1 MKGKNLTIYHFYFA
15 YTLSCLSDRL
25 WEFAVIFILEKIGG
39 LKLIAISQL
48 LNGLCTIVLSGILGK
63 WIDKQNR
70 MKSICFVLF
79 INNIFISLCVLIYMI
94 ILRMNTDNTYYDL
107 LMYIGLL
114 LNGISEIASDGE
126 RMLLSKDWIL
136 VLINND
142 QSKLCEKNATMTTLD
157 QSTCIVAPIFIGIL
171 LKNFNYDIICLIFM
185 IWNLISWIAE
195 YLLIKKLYNNN
206 ISLHEKSCDD
216 YIKNKEK
223 ISLSNVISIYFSQS
237 TCYQALALSLLYMTV
252 LAFDGLSLAYAKAHD
267 MSEDILGIFRGISSL
282 TGIIGAFIYM
292 KLERK
297 IGASIASLCGL
308 FIQQS
313 FNYCCLISLIIP
325 GTLFDP
331 IGYFNEWNFT
341 DWSSK
346 LLMTSSHSFK
356 LSDSPNSISLFNNPS
371 IWVYLITIIVSR
383 IGLWLVDLAITHQM
397 QQSVKDN
404 DRGAVFGFQN
414 SLCSFFS
421 TIKDIF
427 VILLPDVR
435 TFGILMIISVAFGT
449 ISLLLGIYSYT
460 KNKIMKK

>member
-1 MKGKNLTIYHFYFA
+1 MGKFSMINFYIA

-25 WEFAVIFILEKIGG
+25 WMFAVIFILEKIGG
-39 LKLIAISQL
+39 LKLIALSQMIRSL
-48 LNGLCTIVLSGILGK
+48 AVILLSGILGK

-94 ILRMNTDNTYYDL
+94 ILRMNTENKNYDL

-114 LNGISEIASDGE
+114 LNGISEVASDGE
-126 RMLLSKDWIL
+126 KILLSKDWIL

-157 QSTCIVAPIFIGIL
+157 QLTCIVAPIFIGIL
-171 LKNFNYDIICLIFM
+171 LTNFNYDIICFIFM

-223 ISLSNVISIYFSQS
+223 ISLSNVISIYFSQP
-237 TCYQALALSLLYMTV
+237 TCLQSLAQSLLYLSV
-252 LAFDGLSLAYAKAHD
+252 LGFDGLSLAYAKAHN
-267 MSEDILGIFRGISSL
+267 MSEDILGIFRGISAF
-282 TGIIGAFIYM
+282 TGIISAFIYM

-297 IGASIASLCGL
+297 IGAVTTSLYG
-308 FIQQS
+308 FFVQQI
-313 FNYCCLISLIIP
+313 FKCCCLISLMLT

-331 IGYFNEWNFT
+331 IGYFNEWNFK
-341 DWSSK
+341 DWISN
-346 LLMTSSHSFK
+346 LLSTSDTSFR
-356 LSDSPNSISLFNNPS
+356 LSSISYSDNPS
-371 IWVYLITIIVSR
+371 VSVYLVSIILSQ
-383 IGLWLVDLAITHQM
+383 IGLWLVKLSIIHQM
-397 QQSVKDN
+397 QQSVKDH

-449 ISLLLGIYSYT
+449 IPFFLALYSSMKY
-460 KNKIMKK
+460 KIVKK